1 MSAQGAAVLPDAAA
15 ALSEEDAVAL
25 QRAFLR
31 TLVRQLR
38 AHDVT
43 GFWEGKSDAALLAPY
58 VLSRQQRRQIPT
70 IADPDSRTVWRVEQF
85 YAAVGLCIEQQTKI
99 IASPILKLTR
109 EGFGR
114 VVLIAG
120 RLVVVNRFVRDLHRF
135 GFDSVAALSADGET
149 LTAEAV
155 AMIERFPEVADL

>member
-1 MSAQGAAVLPDAAA
+1 MSANGAAVLPDTTA
-15 ALSEEDAVAL
+15 ALSEGDAAAL
-25 QRAFLR
+25 QGAFLR

-58 VLSRQQRRQIPT
+58 VLSREQRRQIPT
-70 IADPDSRTVWRVEQF
+70 IADPDSRTLWRVEQF
-85 YAAVGLCIEQQTKI
+85 YAAVGLRIEQQTKI
-99 IASPILKLTR
+99 IASPIVKLTH

-120 RLVVVNRFVRDLHRF
+120 RLVVVNRFVRDIHRF
-135 GFDSVAALSADGET
+135 GFDSFAALAAEGEK
-149 LTAEAV
+149 LTAEGV
-155 AMIERFPEVADL
+155 AMIQRFPEVADL

>member
-1 MSAQGAAVLPDAAA
+1 MSADVAAAPPAAEPVLSEGDAAA
-15 ALSEEDAVAL
+15 L
-25 QRAFLR
+25 QGPFLR
-31 TLVRQLR
+31 TLVRQVR

-58 VLSRQQRRQIPT
+58 VLSREQRRQIPT

-99 IASPILKLTR
+99 IASPLVKLTH

-120 RLVVVNRFVRDLHRF
+120 RLVVVNRFVRDIHRF
-135 GFDSVAALSADGET
+135 GFDSLEALAADGEK
-149 LTAEAV
+149 LTADAV